1 MPVSVVCCSHAT
13 RTNVPAYIIN
23 DNYTVPASMHL
34 IFTGTFD
41 VKLFYIANVF
51 LFLVGLVL
59 GTAQTMLAIY
69 SMLSI

>member
-13 RTNVPAYIIN
+13 RTNMPAYIIN

-41 VKLFYIANVF
+41 LNVF